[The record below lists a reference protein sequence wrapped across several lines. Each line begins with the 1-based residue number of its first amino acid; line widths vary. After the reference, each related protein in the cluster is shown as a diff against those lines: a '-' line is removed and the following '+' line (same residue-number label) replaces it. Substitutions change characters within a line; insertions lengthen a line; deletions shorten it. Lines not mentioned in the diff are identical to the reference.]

1 MFVPRAA
8 SSLRNSRRRQR
19 TSSGESV
26 QQPKAKRQRSI
37 QDNIEVPLGND
48 QIERDSRHE
57 SLELRTP
64 GPTDETRTEGTV
76 KEGPPKHIA
85 IRGPKKLDKRE
96 DGNGSD
102 GTVVL
107 VRFPASSYL
116 PKSQLSTDNLHK
128 KSRTNFYTV
137 SQLPALPDQIRGL
150 PGKFAPPDRTLY
162 C

>member
-1 MFVPRAA
+1 MFVPRSA

-37 QDNIEVPLGND
+37 QDNIKIPLRDD

-57 SLELRTP
+57 SFELRTP
-64 GPTDETRTEGTV
+64 GPTDETRTEGTG

-96 DGNGSD
+96 DGNGID
-102 GTVVL
+102 GTMVL
-107 VRFPASSYL
+107 VCFPASSYL
-116 PKSQLSTDNLHK
+116 PKSELGTDNLYK
-128 KSRTNFYTV
+128 
-137 SQLPALPDQIRGL
+137 
-150 PGKFAPPDRTLY
+150 
-162 C
+162 

>member
-37 QDNIEVPLGND
+37 QDNIEISSGND
-48 QIERDSRHE
+48 QFKRDSRHE
-57 SLELRTP
+57 SFELRTP
-64 GPTDETRTEGTV
+64 GPTDETRTEGTG

-96 DGNGSD
+96 DSNGID

-107 VRFPASSYL
+107 VGFPTSSYL
-116 PKSQLSTDNLHK
+116 PKSELGTNNLCK
-128 KSRTNFYTV
+128 
-137 SQLPALPDQIRGL
+137 
-150 PGKFAPPDRTLY
+150 
-162 C
+162 